1 MKILTVDTGISSII
15 FNLFDMHNED
25 LLASGIIDG
34 IETENSQYTIKYN
47 QEVIT
52 EEIEINNHVEAIN
65 ILFEKLKTLN
75 IINNSSEINAIG
87 HRIVHGAEI
96 FTDSVIINDKVIS
109 QIEELS
115 EYAPLQIPYA
125 IKGINAFKEVLPEV
139 LMVASFDT
147 AFYQTITKENALY
160 PVPYNWYKDYG
171 IRKYGFQGNS
181 HKYIMD
187 AVKNLLK
194 RDDFKLI
201 SCHIGN
207 GVSICA
213 IKDMKCLDTSMG
225 FTPLGGVMMGTRSGD
240 IDPSIIP
247 FVMEREGKNALEVIE
262 DLNKK
267 SGLLGLSEF
276 SNDMRDVF
284 TKSNEGDEM
293 AIIAKNKFIRRIVD
307 YIAQYYVLLDGV
319 DLITFSAGMGEN
331 NIPIRREICE
341 KLSCL
346 GIKID
351 LDLNNT
357 CGETVK
363 ISTDDSK
370 IDVYVIPTNEEL
382 VIARDTKKFVN
393 R

>member
-1 MKILTVDTGISSII
+1 MRIMTIDTGISSII
-15 FNLFDMHNED
+15 FNIFDISNED
-25 LLASGIIDG
+25 LLASGVIEG
-34 IETENSQYTIKYN
+34 ISTENSQYNIKYN
-47 QEVIT
+47 QEIIT
-52 EEIEINNHVEAIN
+52 EELEINSYVDGVK
-65 ILFEKLKTLN
+65 ILFDKLITLKIISN
-75 IINNSSEINAIG
+75 ISDINAIG
-87 HRIVHGAEI
+87 FRVVHGTEI
-96 FTDSVIINDKVIS
+96 FKDSVIINNKVLS

-125 IKGINAFKEVLPEV
+125 VEGIRAFHEVTQEV
-139 LMVASFDT
+139 PMVAVFDT
-147 AFYQTITKENALY
+147 SFYQTISKENALY
-160 PVPYNWYKDYG
+160 PVPYKWYREYG

-187 AVKNLLK
+187 AVKSILG
-194 RDDFKLI
+194 REDFKLI

-247 FVMEREGKNALEVIE
+247 FIMEKEGKNALEVID

-284 TKSNEGDEM
+284 KKSDEGDEM

-307 YIAQYYVLLDGV
+307 FIAQYYVLLNGV

-341 KLSCL
+341 HLNCL

-363 ISTDDSK
+363 ISTEDSSV
-370 IDVYVIPTNEEL
+370 DVYVIPTNEEI
-382 VIARDTKKFVN
+382 VIAREAAKFIN

>member
-1 MKILTVDTGISSII
+1 MKILTIDTGIITVN
-15 FNLFDMHNED
+15 FNLFDMNNEE
-25 LLASGIIDG
+25 LMASGIIEG
-34 IETENSQYTIKYN
+34 INTENSQYTIKYN

-52 EEIEINNHVEAIN
+52 EELEINSYVEAAR
-65 ILFEKLKTLN
+65 ILFEKMITLR
-75 IINNSSEINAIG
+75 IINQVNDIDAIG
-87 HRIVHGAEI
+87 HRIVHGAER
-96 FTDSVIINDKVIS
+96 FSDSVVLSDKAIS

-115 EYAPLQIPYA
+115 FFAPLQIPYA
-125 IKGINAFKEVLPEV
+125 VEGIKAFREVFPEM
-139 LMVASFDT
+139 LMVAVFDT
-147 AFYQTITKENALY
+147 SFYQTISKENALY
-160 PVPYNWYKDYG
+160 PVPYAWYREYG

-187 AVKNLLK
+187 EVKNMLNC
-194 RDDFKLI
+194 DNFKLI

-213 IKDMKCLDTSMG
+213 IKDMQCLDTSMG

-247 FVMEREGKNALEVIE
+247 YVMEREGKNALEVIE

-284 TKSNEGDEM
+284 EKSNEGDEM
-293 AIIAKNKFIRRIVD
+293 ATIAKNKFIRRIVD
-307 YIAQYYVLLDGV
+307 FIAQYYVLLDGV

-341 KLSCL
+341 NLACL

-382 VIARDTKKFVN
+382 VIARDTNKFIN